1 MKVLHLL
8 PPPLCALIRPRPA
21 ASRSPSSRTRTPQPL
36 ANSLEIEAQLVITWN
51 GHALQLAAAGPYLI
65 LNVPSQQV
73 LDQLTAGPAKA
84 PGAAKAPKS
93 TGSDPLQQIND
104 LARQLGW
111 VLDLRVGGKTY
122 VTFGVQRTPKI
133 TLNAVL
139 GKIGSFFR

>member
-1 MKVLHLL
+1 M
-8 PPPLCALIRPRPA
+8 
-21 ASRSPSSRTRTPQPL
+21 ASG
-36 ANSLEIEAQLVITWN
+36 LEIEAQLVITWN
-51 GHALQLAAAGPYLI
+51 GHALQLAAAGTYLI

-73 LDQLTAGPAKA
+73 LDQLTAGPPKPPGTPKEAKA
-84 PGAAKAPKS
+84 KGP
-93 TGSDPLQQIND
+93 DPLQQIND

>member
-1 MKVLHLL
+1 M
-8 PPPLCALIRPRPA
+8 
-21 ASRSPSSRTRTPQPL
+21 PST
-36 ANSLEIEAQLVITWN
+36 LEIEAQLVITWN
-51 GHALQLAAAGPYLI
+51 GHALQLAGAGTYLI

-73 LDQLTAGPAKA
+73 LDALTAGPPKP
-84 PGAAKAPKS
+84 PGAPK
-93 TGSDPLQQIND
+93 TARPAGPGPLQQLND

>member
-1 MKVLHLL
+1 MPV
-8 PPPLCALIRPRPA
+8 
-21 ASRSPSSRTRTPQPL
+21 PST
-36 ANSLEIEAQLVITWN
+36 LEIDAQLVITWN
-51 GHALQLAAAGPYLI
+51 GHALQLVASGTYLI

-73 LDQLTAGPAKA
+73 LDQLTAGPPKLPGVPKA
-84 PGAAKAPKS
+84 SKAPKVN
-93 TGSDPLQQIND
+93 GPNPLQQIND

-139 GKIGSFFR
+139 GKIGSFFK